1 MQSVFGLHDRTR
13 FAIYLYTTSAWDGT
27 KYRPK
32 IATEVEHFVDAS
44 TWSSEDIVN
53 DLVQKGIHIGK
64 CDGYTPDV
72 LFTVVF

>member
-1 MQSVFGLHDRTR
+1 M
-13 FAIYLYTTSAWDGT
+13 
-27 KYRPK
+27 
-32 IATEVEHFVDAS
+32 DAS